1 MDEVPFISIT
11 FGEANRSLEEPSL
24 IVKLLKEKKI
34 NPKEADLLEKL
45 GSYSQTPNPKILQE
59 IEELCIQHFG
69 DEGIDAFNKLSRFIK
84 SSDKRVAW
92 VLFSR
97 HFQRIEYDD
106 RNPLEGYNPR
116 VSEVL
121 TISSKYKLIK

>member
-1 MDEVPFISIT
+1 MPFINIS
-11 FGEANRSLEEPSL
+11 FGEANRSLEDPSL
-24 IVKLLKEKKI
+24 IVKLLKDKKI

-45 GSYSQTPNPKILQE
+45 GLYSQTPNPKILKE
-59 IEELCIQHFG
+59 IQDFCVQNFG
-69 DEGIDAFNKLSRFIK
+69 EDGNDAFQKVSRFVK
-84 SSDKRVAW
+84 SNNKRVAW

-106 RNPLEGYNPR
+106 RNPLEGYIPR
-116 VSEVL
+116 VSDVL